1 MTEKKFNYKKAVQDI
16 ESIVTRIE
24 DEEPD
29 VDQLSELVKKAS
41 ELIKKCKGKLHETS
55 EELKNTLKSFDED

>member
-1 MTEKKFNYKKAVQDI
+1 MTEKKFHYKKAIQDI
-16 ESIVTRIE
+16 ESIVSRIE

-41 ELIKKCKGKLHETS
+41 GLIKKCKEKLYETRDDL
-55 EELKNTLKSFDED
+55 ENTLKSFDED